1 MKRPGPSAP
10 PSIDPVATA
19 GTLAALAGLA
29 SIGWPFF
36 SGMTA
41 ALSALTLLGGLVV
54 GKRRAAAWRR
64 PIGWVALAAA
74 LIGWTFF
81 LTAPGSMALFRA
93 AVLGAT
99 SALVAAVAQ
108 SRPAFGG

>member
-1 MKRPGPSAP
+1 MKRRGASAP

-19 GTLAALAGLA
+19 GTLAALAGFA

-54 GKRRAAAWRR
+54 GKRPPPAWHR
-64 PIGWVALAAA
+64 PIGWVALTAA
-74 LIGWTFF
+74 LIGWMCF
-81 LTAPGSMALFRA
+81 LWAPGPFALFRA

-108 SRPAFGG
+108 ARPAYGG